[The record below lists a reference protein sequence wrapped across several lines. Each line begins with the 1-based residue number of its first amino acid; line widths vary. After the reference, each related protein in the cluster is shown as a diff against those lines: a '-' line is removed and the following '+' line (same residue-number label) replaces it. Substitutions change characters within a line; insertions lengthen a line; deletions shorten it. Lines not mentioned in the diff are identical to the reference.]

1 MNFPP
6 ADRNVKLPAQRGS
19 RPSDSSFALLC
30 CGGDSLIY
38 PICPSAG
45 YPQPEYRW
53 LKDGAFI
60 SDFTSEPFYKIISI
74 SRGDAGNYQCYAR
87 NEVRSVRSRK
97 WKR

>member
-6 ADRNVKLPAQRGS
+6 ADRDVKLPAQRGN
-19 RPSDSSFALLC
+19 RPPDSSFALLWRRFIN
-30 CGGDSLIY
+30 L
-38 PICPSAG
+38 PFLRPSAG

-87 NEVRSVRSRK
+87 NEVRCVQIRK

>member
-1 MNFPP
+1 MEIGRIFAFLWCSDNSFICSFPP
-6 ADRNVKLPAQRGS
+6 
-19 RPSDSSFALLC
+19 C
-30 CGGDSLIY
+30 
-38 PICPSAG
+38 AG

-87 NEVRSVRSRK
+87 NEVRIELVI
-97 WKR
+97 